1 MKKTPSTSSCK
12 CPNDAAQF
20 KHVQFAMQ
28 GGYGVGGV
36 SQTPGGGLGFGSQT
50 PGGPGM
56 STPMGGMTPGGG
68 MGDLGCG

>member
-1 MKKTPSTSSCK
+1 
-12 CPNDAAQF
+12 
-20 KHVQFAMQ
+20 MQ